1 MSVKQSWDEKITSV
15 ARRAAEYV
23 MAYHSARGPQQ
34 YNTGGLDLLRNSSGQ

>member
-1 MSVKQSWDEKITSV
+1 MSAEQSWDDEITSV

-34 YNTGGLDLLRNSSGQ
+34 YKTGPFDLHPNDQ